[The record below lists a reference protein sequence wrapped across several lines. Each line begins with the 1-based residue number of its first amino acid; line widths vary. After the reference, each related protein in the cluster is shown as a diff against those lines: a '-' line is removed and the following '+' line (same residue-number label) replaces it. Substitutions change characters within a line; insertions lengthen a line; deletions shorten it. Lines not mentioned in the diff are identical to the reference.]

1 VSSAA
6 QVAQSSE
13 RSGPQGREA
22 RSGAADA
29 EVFAHVSSAHAA
41 RPPARAGA
49 LLPNLR
55 WPEGAALS
63 LLTALFAEGEPYR
76 VWDVAASEW
85 HTMQTAGV
93 RLGHLVLVAQGH
105 GCVSLVIVGGGV
117 GDGARAA
124 GDAALEITILV
135 RATAAPH

>member
-1 VSSAA
+1 MPPHTKSSSLCAALCTHADPLSACVCGVSSAA

-63 LLTALFAEGEPYR
+63 LLTA
-76 VWDVAASEW
+76 
-85 HTMQTAGV
+85 
-93 RLGHLVLVAQGH
+93 
-105 GCVSLVIVGGGV
+105 
-117 GDGARAA
+117 
-124 GDAALEITILV
+124 
-135 RATAAPH
+135 